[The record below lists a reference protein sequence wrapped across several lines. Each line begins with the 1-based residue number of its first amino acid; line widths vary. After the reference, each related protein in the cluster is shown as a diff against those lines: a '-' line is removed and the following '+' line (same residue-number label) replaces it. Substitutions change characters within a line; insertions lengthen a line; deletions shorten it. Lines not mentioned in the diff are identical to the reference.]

1 MVLSQKQAKHLHT
14 LTNVAGTAAQ
24 VGLCFIPGGLAIR
37 GGALAVQLAGSL
49 AVDKIG
55 HGIQHKIT
63 ENTAGHQHG
72 DRKAK
77 ASTDGKSDPVGST
90 VQASKDHP
98 AAVAGVGLAGA
109 GLLKGKG
116 NLFAKGMQ
124 KTNSNGRSLGNM
136 FNQVKQNVQSTM
148 AKSEQSLQEDFKKN
162 GIGGPSDAKQ
172 EALQA

>member
-63 ENTAGHQHG
+63 ENTANHQHG

-77 ASTDGKSDPVGST
+77 ASTDGKSDP
-90 VQASKDHP
+90 
-98 AAVAGVGLAGA
+98 VGLAGA